1 MVTAQTEHG
10 FGFTH
15 DVARPP
21 LLLGLGGSRQML
33 LNRHCHDS
41 VMAADNSRGQARLA
55 SRVRFAHKPGDGCG
69 RTFPDAID
77 R

>member
-1 MVTAQTEHG
+1 MVTAQTKHG

-33 LNRHCHDS
+33 FNGHRHYA
-41 VMAADNSRGQARLA
+41 VMAADNGRGQARLA
-55 SRVRFAHKPGDGCG
+55 SRVRFAHKPSDGCE
-69 RTFPDAID
+69 RTFPDASD